1 LCVAERFVPREG
13 AMTIFAVAGEGGQLN
28 AMAVLVLKISLA
40 GIYLGSILWWFME
53 IYRLSK

>member
-1 LCVAERFVPREG
+1 
-13 AMTIFAVAGEGGQLN
+13 MTIFAVAGEGGQLN